1 MGSWILNEDCD
12 DVLAIELLEGP
23 PMKEAAAEGEKE
35 EKAEEG
41 EKEEKD
47 EKKLRDGHE
56 KAEEKADEK
65 PEMDQVYMK
74 ATGKAAGNCT
84 FSMAYAESWD
94 FEEGA
99 ENAEGA
105 KVISFN
111 ITVAEA
117 AEEEAAEGEEK
128 EE

>member
-1 MGSWILNEDCD
+1 
-12 DVLAIELLEGP
+12 
-23 PMKEAAAEGEKE
+23 MKEAAAEGEKE

-56 KAEEKADEK
+56 KAEEKAEEK
-65 PEMDQVYMK
+65 PEMDQVYMS
-74 ATGKAAGNCT
+74 ATGKAAGECT

-99 ENAEGA
+99 ENAEDA

-111 ITVAEA
+111 ITVAA
-117 AEEEAAEGEEK
+117 PAEEEAAEGEEK

>member
-1 MGSWILNEDCD
+1 
-12 DVLAIELLEGP
+12 
-23 PMKEAAAEGEKE
+23 MKEAAAEGEKE

-56 KAEEKADEK
+56 KAEEKVAEAAEEK
-65 PEMDQVYMK
+65 PEMDQVYMS

-99 ENAEGA
+99 ENAEDA
-105 KVISFN
+105 KVISMN
-111 ITVAEA
+111 VPVAEA
-117 AEEEAAEGEEK
+117 AKEEAAADGEEEK
-128 EE
+128 AE